1 LMEVSAV
8 CGGFLLLQ
16 YLLKVALEMR
26 LSALSMLG
34 VGALSAAGSA
44 VGLLLFLRVRGIR
57 WLREIET
64 RLWRGRVG

>member
-34 VGALSAAGSA
+34 VGALSAAGSSRGA
-44 VGLLLFLRVRGIR
+44 ETNCCSVRG
-57 WLREIET
+57 EH
-64 RLWRGRVG
+64 